1 MSKLVSWHGGFMIS
15 RRKFLA
21 FGGVAAGVA
30 TVPPS
35 LLAFRATTAERLSDP
50 ALPPSLAQL
59 KSRKSEAIPITR
71 EERKERQ
78 EQARQLMS
86 ENALDAI
93 VLMEGTSLRYFT
105 GIRWW
110 GGERMFALALPVK
123 GEAFYVCPAF
133 EEGRAHEQI
142 AGAPDGE
149 HPDVR
154 TWQEDESPYQR
165 VAQGLK
171 ERGIATGRLGIEE
184 TVRFFF
190 ADGIAKAAPQ
200 ATLISATPVTAGCRR
215 IKSTHELALMSLANQ
230 VTLAVYEAVY
240 HALREGMTQHDV
252 GELIAAAYGQ
262 MGFPG
267 DASVQVG
274 EYSALPHGS
283 RTPQV
288 IHEGSIVMI
297 DDGCDVEGYQS
308 DITRTFVFGKAPEQV
323 GDKMRKVFDIVHRAQ
338 AAALAAARPGA
349 ECGSVDAA
357 ARKVITDAGYGPDYK
372 YFTHRLGH
380 GIGMDGHEWPYLVRG
395 NTTKLAPNMTFS
407 DEPGIYIPGEF
418 GIRLE
423 DDMHITENGAE
434 LFTPQS
440 PSLEDPFGKMRPV
453 SPAQLVQVFVAG
465 CDAVER
471 RSGFIVFHDVVLDT
485 RLLGLR
491 KDLFPVDDSAPDR
504 GHVLQRIPEILAT
517 RSGNGWKLL
526 NVLDV
531 DQGESS
537 RIAIKVLQRVSTGDS
552 DPAQVELHLDQVR
565 VAVCK

>member
-1 MSKLVSWHGGFMIS
+1 MIS
-15 RRKFLA
+15 RRRFLEV
-21 FGGVAAGVA
+21 GGVAAGVA
-30 TVPPS
+30 ALPHP
-35 LLAFRATTAERLSDP
+35 LLASGGTADEKPRDSS
-50 ALPPSLAQL
+50 LPPSLAHL
-59 KSRKSEAIPITR
+59 KSRKSEATPITL
-71 EERKERQ
+71 EERGERQ
-78 EQARQLMS
+78 EHARRLMS
-86 ENALDAI
+86 ENALEAI
-93 VLMEGTSLRYFT
+93 VVMEGTSLRYFT

-110 GGERMFALALPVK
+110 GGERLFALVLPAK
-123 GEAFYVCPAF
+123 GAAFYVCPAF
-133 EEGRAHEQI
+133 EEGRAREQI
-142 AGAPDGE
+142 ANAPDGQN
-149 HPDVR
+149 PDVR
-154 TWQEDESPYQR
+154 TWQEDESPYER

-171 ERGIATGRLGIEE
+171 ERGLATATLGIEE

-200 ATLISATPVTAGCRR
+200 ATLTSATAVTAGCRR
-215 IKSTHELALMSLANQ
+215 IKSAHEIALMSLANQ

-283 RTPQV
+283 RTPQ
-288 IHEGSIVMI
+288 IIREGSIVMI

-308 DITRTFVFGKAPEQV
+308 DITRTFVLGKASEQV

-338 AAALAAARPGA
+338 ATALAAARPGA

-407 DEPGIYIPGEF
+407 DEPGIYIRGEF
-418 GIRLE
+418 GVRLE

-440 PSLEDPFGKMRPV
+440 PSLEDPFGK
-453 SPAQLVQVFVAG
+453 A
-465 CDAVER
+465 
-471 RSGFIVFHDVVLDT
+471 
-485 RLLGLR
+485 
-491 KDLFPVDDSAPDR
+491 
-504 GHVLQRIPEILAT
+504 
-517 RSGNGWKLL
+517 
-526 NVLDV
+526 
-531 DQGESS
+531 
-537 RIAIKVLQRVSTGDS
+537 
-552 DPAQVELHLDQVR
+552 
-565 VAVCK
+565 